1 MRQLTVVLDN
11 QEFLKE
17 SLSAATASRELI
29 LAQIVELINEMRS
42 AQEQASRNIVDQY
55 SELSKACQMIS
66 DGLVSLKENVDAQ
79 SSVSKK
85 MVDQLGSG
93 HDELQRILTATQ
105 GVVEDISSLNKYTES
120 LWEAMKLVWINE
132 LIDEATGR

>member
-1 MRQLTVVLDN
+1 MPGNFEKTLM
-11 QEFLKE
+11 FL
-17 SLSAATASRELI
+17 
-29 LAQIVELINEMRS
+29 
-42 AQEQASRNIVDQY
+42 
-55 SELSKACQMIS
+55 
-66 DGLVSLKENVDAQ
+66 LVHI
-79 SSVSKK
+79 
-85 MVDQLGSG
+85 